1 MTQRPA
7 QCAKGRRPRSVY
19 VPAGAIEM
27 LAPYLLIERPGI
39 VAAAQ
44 RTLRRCHRE
53 LFVVDRLRAD
63 GTRAHGVLDGGTITW
78 TVAMLK
84 PGRHAAG

>member
-1 MTQRPA
+1 PA
-7 QCAKGRRPRSVY
+7 QCAKGRRPRLVY
-19 VPAGAIEM
+19 VPAGAMEM
-27 LAPYLLIERPGI
+27 LGPYPLIERPGI
-39 VAAAQ
+39 VAAQ

-63 GTRAHGVLDGGTITW
+63 GTRARGALDGVTITR
-78 TVAMLK
+78 TVTMFK